1 MKDEELQSKV
11 ITFLRFPLIVGVVLI
26 HASFRSL
33 VLNGMNMLNPEDFPY
48 YTGTINLFADVLAR
62 TTVPLLF
69 FFSGFLFFYKSDFT
83 FSSYGNKIKK
93 RGKTLLIPYLFWNLE
108 VIFILFLTS
117 LIFPHLMSGAHLL
130 IQNYTFVDWINSF
143 YAIDLGRPICMQLWF
158 LRDLMVVMIFS
169 PIIFLLLK
177 YLRQYILFIFGTL
190 WFFNCWFSLPG
201 FDIGVIFF
209 FSVGAYFSIHKRN
222 FVTDMKPL
230 FPWVIF
236 IYPVFVIGDLLSTQ
250 YEWGKYIYSAQIL
263 VGMVFAITL
272 SAYFISRGRW
282 KVNAFLAGASF
293 FVYAYH
299 NMALLFIWKSL
310 FKLLY
315 PVTDAMLV
323 FMYFFC
329 SCLTILLGLALYY
342 VLKKYLP
349 RFTQLITGG
358 R

>member
-177 YLRQYILFIFGTL
+177 YLRQ
-190 WFFNCWFSLPG
+190 
-201 FDIGVIFF
+201 
-209 FSVGAYFSIHKRN
+209 
-222 FVTDMKPL
+222 
-230 FPWVIF
+230 
-236 IYPVFVIGDLLSTQ
+236 
-250 YEWGKYIYSAQIL
+250 
-263 VGMVFAITL
+263 
-272 SAYFISRGRW
+272 
-282 KVNAFLAGASF
+282 
-293 FVYAYH
+293 
-299 NMALLFIWKSL
+299 
-310 FKLLY
+310 
-315 PVTDAMLV
+315 
-323 FMYFFC
+323 
-329 SCLTILLGLALYY
+329 
-342 VLKKYLP
+342 
-349 RFTQLITGG
+349 
-358 R
+358 